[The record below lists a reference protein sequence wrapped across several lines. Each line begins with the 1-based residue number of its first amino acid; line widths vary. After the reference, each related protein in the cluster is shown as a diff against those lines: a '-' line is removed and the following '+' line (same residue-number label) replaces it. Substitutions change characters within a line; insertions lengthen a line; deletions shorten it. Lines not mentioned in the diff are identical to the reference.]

1 MAELHAGLFH
11 RGEGGRGRAE
21 PGDHHGRRLPRHP
34 VVLPR
39 AGVAVAACPDVHAVA
54 VALVVREAALVA
66 FARERRA
73 RAPGIDAHAVL
84 GVVHEFALVAI
95 VPGPGFHAAPVL
107 PALVEFACIGSA
119 PRRPPVALGLSVL
132 AGALVRTL
140 QLGIEHEAFCR
151 ALGEGGK
158 REKRYEESQCCP
170 PVKGGKDHCVSHFT
184 VTPFSPTL
192 TFGPLSSGLRRC
204 SQKKSPIANP
214 ISEPATVSESQCSRE
229 ATLPAGVTAAHI
241 TVTWLDGNEAS
252 GRLNESKFEGPRS
265 SSGRARPTAYLRPA
279 LASKPVAPAWIAAMP
294 VLLKRLSCSESAAI
308 AAPPIATNG
317 NRLARDTAVSL
328 AREP

>member
-132 AGALVRTL
+132 AGALIRTL
-140 QLGIEHEAFCR
+140 QLGIEHEAFR
-151 ALGEGGK
+151 RGRSSEDGKHGK
-158 REKRYEESQCCP
+158 RCEESQCCP

-229 ATLPAGVTAAHI
+229 AILPAFVSAASPYSHGASYSFAKGVTAAHI
-241 TVTWLDGNEAS
+241 TVTWLDGNE
-252 GRLNESKFEGPRS
+252 
-265 SSGRARPTAYLRPA
+265 
-279 LASKPVAPAWIAAMP
+279 
-294 VLLKRLSCSESAAI
+294 
-308 AAPPIATNG
+308 
-317 NRLARDTAVSL
+317 
-328 AREP
+328 